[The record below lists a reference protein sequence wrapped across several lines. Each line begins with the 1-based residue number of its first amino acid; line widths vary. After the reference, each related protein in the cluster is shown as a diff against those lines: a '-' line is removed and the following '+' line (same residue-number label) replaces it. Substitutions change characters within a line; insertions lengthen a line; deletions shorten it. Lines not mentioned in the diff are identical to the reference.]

1 MDSQKKISLIK
12 VLVKG
17 AMAIF
22 YFGKLIALV
31 DDKGLIVW
39 RDEHYPI
46 MLVDY
51 LIEHPAP
58 QSRWN

>member
-1 MDSQKKISLIK
+1 
-12 VLVKG
+12 
-17 AMAIF
+17 MAIF